1 MSNEIEFWLKVDYT
15 GEDTYKVL
23 ISLFDRVFHN
33 KVNCIQ
39 EMKFVPCENEIF
51 IYANHDLEYV
61 LGCIYKDIEIES
73 PDKDLITSIKVG
85 IVGE

>member
-1 MSNEIEFWLKVDYT
+1 MEDRVQFWVKINYV

-23 ISLFDRVFHN
+23 LNIFERVFGN
-33 KVNCIQ
+33 KLNSIKEV
-39 EMKFVPCENEIF
+39 KFSPHEKEIF
-51 IYANHDLEYV
+51 IYVNHDLEYV

>member
-1 MSNEIEFWLKVDYT
+1 MEDRVQFWVKINYA

-23 ISLFDRVFHN
+23 LNIFERVFGN
-33 KVNCIQ
+33 KLKSI
-39 EMKFVPCENEIF
+39 EEIKFSPHKKEIF